1 VLVSYD
7 RQKSFH
13 AEEWSG
19 MTLSA
24 SGMHPARVVVYSAL
38 VATAAYR
45 FFSYCRSVMQ
55 EDPLRGF
62 ELLDA
67 KEAQVAALEDTVE
80 RQKHE
85 LTDLER
91 SLAQALKEKDLLEI
105 QQKTWR
111 DRTHTSTVRT
121 LLSSK
126 EDSDS
131 LGRKKEEHDAH
142 RSQVVQTADDAGFD
156 VVFHSL
162 LLKTQAEEEALVKAR
177 KVAAQ
182 KAAAEKAAADEKV
195 VILAN
200 IRQYIPLCS
209 N

>member
-1 VLVSYD
+1 
-7 RQKSFH
+7 
-13 AEEWSG
+13 
-19 MTLSA
+19 
-24 SGMHPARVVVYSAL
+24 MHRARVAVYTAL

-45 FFSYCRSVMQ
+45 LFCYCRSVMQ
-55 EDPLRGF
+55 EDSLRGVA
-62 ELLDA
+62 LDT

-80 RQKHE
+80 RQKHK

-91 SLAQALKEKDLLEI
+91 CLAQAQKENDLLEI

-111 DRTHTSTVRT
+111 DRTDTSAVRT
-121 LLSSK
+121 LLSSE

-131 LGRKKEEHDAH
+131 LVRKKKEHD
-142 RSQVVQTADDAGFD
+142 RSQVVNTADDAGFD

-162 LLKTQAEEEALVKAR
+162 LLKAQVEEEELVKAR

-195 VILAN
+195 AILAN
-200 IRQYIPLCS
+200 IRQYIPLS
-209 N
+209 SK

>member
-1 VLVSYD
+1 
-7 RQKSFH
+7 
-13 AEEWSG
+13 
-19 MTLSA
+19 
-24 SGMHPARVVVYSAL
+24 MHGARVAVYAAL

-45 FFSYCRSVMQ
+45 LFSYCRIVMQ
-55 EDPLRGF
+55 ENPLRGV
-62 ELLDA
+62 ELDT

-91 SLAQALKEKDLLEI
+91 SLAQVLKEKDLLEI

-111 DRTHTSTVRT
+111 DRTDTSTVRT
-121 LLSSK
+121 LLSSE

-131 LGRKKEEHDAH
+131 LVRKKEEHDAH
-142 RSQVVQTADDAGFD
+142 RSQVVNTADNAGFD
-156 VVFHSL
+156 VVFQSL
-162 LLKTQAEEEALVKAR
+162 LLKTQAEEEALFKAR

-200 IRQYIPLCS
+200 IRQYTPLCS